1 MRAFRRAP
9 QQILQRQR
17 AAALAISIA
26 LLSSLFANSGAEAV
40 VPKAKEARLVWRR
53 GLPGGVDAHS
63 NLPAPVSHNRHI
75 NENRD
80 VVATIYFV

>member
-1 MRAFRRAP
+1 MDVRPIVTRRQCSARIRVFLRAP

-40 VPKAKEARLVWRR
+40 VIKAKEAPTILRR
-53 GLPGGVDAHS
+53 GKEELMRLGSKV
-63 NLPAPVSHNRHI
+63 R
-75 NENRD
+75 
-80 VVATIYFV
+80 